1 MVWQLCKRGSIKK
14 ASEKSIVT
22 IYMVVQAVLL
32 LLIKACEIFSLG
44 FLTNICMFF

>member
-1 MVWQLCKRGSIKK
+1 MAAVQKRLNQNK

-22 IYMVVQAVLL
+22 VYVVVQAVLL